1 MATDIKPLSVPA
13 ARTAAKLCN
22 IPTGTTTLL
31 PAHKVW
37 LDGVIEDVIK
47 KSPNPWVDL
56 FGYASHLGDRI
67 SNKKLS
73 DRRCDAVM
81 QYIQASAPHCLF
93 PQEFGFGD
101 AKSTGGRLDDD
112 GEWRAVEVYVYGSVP
127 PGKVPRPPVALPVP
141 KEWYV
146 TSLSGQTI
154 SAIVALGFT
163 AIMGSITFEKPN
175 GDKYTGAIGMIGPS
189 IGLSYVPNIG
199 GLLGKVPGVAGLFS
213 RFPTLSK
220 FLAADGLLSSW
231 VDAQWKVLAVLG
243 PRVTNAMEALA
254 KGISGGASS
263 WPSAAIGLVYGS
275 RGRELNKIDFSGPCL
290 CYAVT
295 GTVAVGGFGTYVLF
309 FGLDPH
315 WKPWNDPVALV
326 DLMQLEGKA
335 KGVAVIAA
343 ASASLQFP
351 GLGAG
356 ATIFYGE
363 IT

>member
-1 MATDIKPLSVPA
+1 MATDIKPLSVAA
-13 ARTAAKLCN
+13 ARAAAKLCN

-31 PAHKVW
+31 PAHKIW
-37 LDGVIEDVIK
+37 LDKAIEDIIK
-47 KSPNPWVDL
+47 KAPAPWVDI
-56 FGYASHLGDRI
+56 FGYASHLGDPL

-73 DRRCDAVM
+73 DRRCEAVM
-81 QYIQASAPHCLF
+81 RYIQASAPHCLF

-101 AKSTGGRLDDD
+101 TKSTGGRRDDD
-112 GEWRAVEVYVYGSVP
+112 GEWRAVDVYVYGAVP
-127 PGKVPRPPVALPVP
+127 SGKVPRKPVVLSVP
-141 KEWYV
+141 KDWYV

-154 SAIVALGFT
+154 SAVVALGFT

-189 IGLSYVPNIG
+189 VGLSLVPDIG
-199 GLLGKVPGVAGLFS
+199 GLLSKIPGLAGLVS

-220 FLAADGLLSSW
+220 FLANDGLLESW
-231 VDAQWKVLAVLG
+231 VAAQWKVLAVFG
-243 PRVTNAMEALA
+243 PRVTNAMEELA
-254 KGISGGASS
+254 KGISGGAAS
-263 WPSAAIGLVYGS
+263 WPSPAIGVVYGS
-275 RGRELNKIDFSGPCL
+275 NGRDLEKIDFSGPCL
-290 CYAVT
+290 CYAIT
-295 GTVAVGGFGTYVLF
+295 GTVAVAGFGTYVLF

-315 WKPWNDPVALV
+315 WRPWSDPVTLV
-326 DLMQLEGKA
+326 NLMRIESKC